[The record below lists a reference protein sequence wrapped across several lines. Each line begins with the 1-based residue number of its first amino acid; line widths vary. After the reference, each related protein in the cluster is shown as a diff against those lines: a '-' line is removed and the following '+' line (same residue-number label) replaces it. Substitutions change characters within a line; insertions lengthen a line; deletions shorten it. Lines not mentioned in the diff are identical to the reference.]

1 MIIGDDDVDKQE
13 QCDLRIIIL
22 SIIELV
28 SLELK
33 DYPLGYN

>member
-1 MIIGDDDVDKQE
+1 MIIGDDNVDKQE
-13 QCDLRIIIL
+13 QCDLPIIIL